1 MYFLEVLS
9 SPVETTETAN
19 IKLSRPHLVTSHQEQ
34 IGERVRQVGIV
45 NRQAEVFNNN
55 MLAASVIPDVS
66 GRKPGC
72 S

>member
-19 IKLSRPHLVTSHQEQ
+19 IKLSRPHLATPHQEQ
-34 IGERVRQVGIV
+34 IGERV
-45 NRQAEVFNNN
+45 RQAEVFNNN
-55 MLAASVIPDVS
+55 MLAASVTPDVS